1 MTSKYIFRHKYTTAR
16 FSCDAETDQEAIMTL
31 GRLCQ
36 TVMDWTMRKY
46 RPSKNKRKKLKRQN
60 ENSSGMVS

>member
-1 MTSKYIFRHKYTTAR
+1 MNSKYIFRHKYNNAR

-31 GRLCQ
+31 GKLCQ

-46 RPSKNKRKKLKRQN
+46 RPSKSKRKKLKKQN
-60 ENSSGMVS
+60 EKDYGKK